1 MRRYRPYLI
10 LLALTLLVA
19 DLGFLGWRWH
29 RDTAPNAEITYAG
42 LDSAVIVMPASTNEP
57 VLSLRA
63 RQWHLDGT
71 PLPDVAAYLRGLAK
85 GHRLPMV
92 SVPSLG
98 ALPGVLRSLKARKAC
113 NILIREGGS
122 SFRTGPLATPPNTE
136 MLDIPALV
144 LCGNPIGDAGFSG
157 ILPPD
162 GPIHVSPASSL
173 R

>member
-1 MRRYRPYLI
+1 MTRRRAF
-10 LLALTLLVA
+10 LLLLCLLV
-19 DLGFLGWRWH
+19 LGDALFLGWRWH

-42 LDSAVIVMPASTNEP
+42 LDSAIIVLPASVNEP
-57 VLSLRA
+57 VLSLRG
-63 RQWHLDGT
+63 RQWHLRGK
-71 PLPDVAAYLRGLAK
+71 PLPDVDAYLRGLAK

-98 ALPGVLRSLKARKAC
+98 ALPGVLRSLKAHKAC

-122 SFRTGPLATPPNTE
+122 SSWTGPLATPPHTE

-144 LCGNPIGDAGFSG
+144 LCGNPIGDAGFYG
-157 ILPPD
+157 TLPPD
-162 GPIHVSPASSL
+162 GPIHVSPANSL